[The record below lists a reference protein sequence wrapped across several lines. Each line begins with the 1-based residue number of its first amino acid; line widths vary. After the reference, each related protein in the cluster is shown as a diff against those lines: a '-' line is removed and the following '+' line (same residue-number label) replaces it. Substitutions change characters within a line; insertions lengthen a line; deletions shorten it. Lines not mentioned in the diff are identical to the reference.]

1 LTEYKYEDLSVLL
14 PGIKSAVVDVV
25 GSGEEDDGEREL
37 IFSRNFWPRQIVV
50 GGNLGF
56 EALGQAVRGW

>member
-25 GSGEEDDGEREL
+25 GSNEEDEMAREL
-37 IFSRNFWPRQIVV
+37 LFSRNFWPRQIVV
-50 GGNLGF
+50 GGDLG
-56 EALGQAVRGW
+56 V